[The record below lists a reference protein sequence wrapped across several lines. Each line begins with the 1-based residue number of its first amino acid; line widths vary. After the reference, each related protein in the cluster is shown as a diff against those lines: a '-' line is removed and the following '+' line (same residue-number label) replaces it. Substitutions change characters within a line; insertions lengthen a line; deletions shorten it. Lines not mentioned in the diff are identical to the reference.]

1 MWSLAILQVRR
12 NVRSNDVAQ
21 VTYTQG
27 TVTIPSC
34 DAIQRMIQTMS
45 IPVDFIHPHMR
56 LAQHHR
62 WLVGWEVTTN
72 VHRRI
77 GMVVGIAIIQ
87 TLLTICMHAVTPRAL
102 GRLGIVPARRSPSTR
117 FTHTVTN
124 RLLPDCLTTR
134 TVVGVTTTLGTVT
147 TARGTTA
154 NIAAHVAVT
163 RSLGAA
169 SVQ

>member
-1 MWSLAILQVRR
+1 MIIHHLFYSLSSVTETTYVHTSLVRTHWAP
-12 NVRSNDVAQ
+12 N
-21 VTYTQG
+21 
-27 TVTIPSC
+27 
-34 DAIQRMIQTMS
+34 
-45 IPVDFIHPHMR
+45 
-56 LAQHHR
+56 R

-77 GMVVGIAIIQ
+77 GMVFGIAIIQ
-87 TLLTICMHAVTPRAL
+87 TLLTTCMHAVTPWAL

-134 TVVGVTTTLGTVT
+134 TVVGVTTTLGTVN